1 MGVLGLRLVTRQRGL
16 LQRVSLLPKATY
28 KMLKMLKKKKKQKK
42 TVNNILEK
50 ASELT

>member
-1 MGVLGLRLVTRQRGL
+1 MEVFGSRLVTRQRDL

-28 KMLKMLKKKKKQKK
+28 KMLKMWKKKK
-42 TVNNILEK
+42 VNNMLEK

>member
-1 MGVLGLRLVTRQRGL
+1 MEVLGSRLVTRQRYL

-28 KMLKMLKKKKKQKK
+28 KMLKIWKKKKK
-42 TVNNILEK
+42 VNNILEK